1 MAKKSAKHRLP
12 SGSVRIQ
19 AYDYTDD
26 TGKKHYRSFTAPTL
40 AEAKALRSEWQID
53 RKRRQEAEKNLTIQ
67 SAVRRYIDS
76 KDGVLSPATIRGYES
91 IYNLRFCGSFGKN
104 KLNDITSQQI
114 QIWVSDLSKSRTPKT
129 VRNIYGLL
137 LPALEMFAPDLHV
150 KVQLSAKKKA
160 ELYCPSDADV
170 KHLLESLRNDP
181 DLERAVLLAA
191 FGPLRRGEICALTD
205 ADISGNV
212 ISVTKSYVRGKDN
225 IWHLKVPKTY
235 ASYRT
240 IPFPDAVIACFDG
253 IKGPLVSLTPDAIT
267 HRFKRALENAGLPNF
282 RFHDLRHY
290 SASIMHAI
298 GVPDQYI
305 LQRGGW
311 ASDGVMKTVYRNAI
325 SDESVKQ
332 NTIINQHFEL
342 ISHDI
347 SHEA

>member
-150 KVQLSAKKKA
+150 KVQLPAKKKA

-191 FGPLRRGEICALTD
+191 FGPLRRGEICALMQY
-205 ADISGNV
+205 
-212 ISVTKSYVRGKDN
+212 TKN
-225 IWHLKVPKTY
+225 IH
-235 ASYRT
+235 
-240 IPFPDAVIACFDG
+240 
-253 IKGPLVSLTPDAIT
+253 SLRST
-267 HRFKRALENAGLPNF
+267 
-282 RFHDLRHY
+282 
-290 SASIMHAI
+290 M
-298 GVPDQYI
+298 
-305 LQRGGW
+305 
-311 ASDGVMKTVYRNAI
+311 
-325 SDESVKQ
+325 
-332 NTIINQHFEL
+332 
-342 ISHDI
+342 
-347 SHEA
+347 

>member
-150 KVQLSAKKKA
+150 KVQLPAKKKA

-235 ASYRT
+235 
-240 IPFPDAVIACFDG
+240 D
-253 IKGPLVSLTPDAIT
+253 
-267 HRFKRALENAGLPNF
+267 
-282 RFHDLRHY
+282 
-290 SASIMHAI
+290 
-298 GVPDQYI
+298 
-305 LQRGGW
+305 
-311 ASDGVMKTVYRNAI
+311 
-325 SDESVKQ
+325 
-332 NTIINQHFEL
+332 
-342 ISHDI
+342 
-347 SHEA
+347 